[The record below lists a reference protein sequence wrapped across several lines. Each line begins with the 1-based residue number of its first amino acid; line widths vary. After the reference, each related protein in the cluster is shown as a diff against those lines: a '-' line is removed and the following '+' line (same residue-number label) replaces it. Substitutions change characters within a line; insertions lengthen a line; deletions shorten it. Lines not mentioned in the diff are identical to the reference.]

1 MFQKVLATFGSG
13 GAKID
18 ARLLDRTISP
28 GRPLRGEVLLLGGE
42 VDQEINGLSVKLLA
56 RVTLPDERR
65 PGVEDLEFGTQQLAG
80 NERIGPG
87 QQVRLP
93 FEVALPWETP
103 ISSVFGKPL
112 TGMAVGLQ
120 TCLDIANSVTDPVD
134 VDAAAIE
141 PLPAQK
147 RILDAFSRIGFVFRE
162 AVLERG
168 RINGAVQQL
177 PFFQE
182 IRFTPSPRF
191 APVFTSVAVTF
202 LSSASETQVVLEVT
216 KRVRVSKSGGFGGR
230 GQEFLGLFKVDH
242 AALERVK
249 WEPQLEGWL
258 HEVAK
263 ARGIF
268 D

>member
-18 ARLLDRTISP
+18 ARLLDRTVSP

-65 PGVEDLEFGTQQLAG
+65 PGVEDLEFGVQQLAG
-80 NERIGPG
+80 NERIAPG
-87 QQVRLP
+87 QQIRLP

-103 ISSVFGKPL
+103 ISSIFGKPL
-112 TGMAVGLQ
+112 NGMAVGLQ
-120 TCLDIANSVTDPVD
+120 TSLDIANSVTDPV
-134 VDAAAIE
+134 VVVADAAE

-168 RINGAVQQL
+168 RINGAIQQL

-191 APVFTSVAVTF
+191 APVFTSAAVTF
-202 LSSASETQVVLEVT
+202 LSSPSETQVVLEVT